1 MSLKPRP
8 PSLSTLLRTSAPPTE
23 FLLLRLALALDLFL
37 DAARQLRLYNH
48 IGRSRL
54 AELFNVTSPP
64 ALSILGAAEL
74 AAALL
79 LACGLLSRP
88 AAAFA
93 LLIHALTACA
103 EFARIGSFFSTPSA
117 LTSFV
122 HATALSLIAACLI
135 SRGGGSLSLDAFL
148 TTSRRP
154 RARR

>member
-1 MSLKPRP
+1 MPLRPRP
-8 PSLSTLLRTSAPPTE
+8 PSLTTLLRTSAPGPE

-54 AELFNVTSPP
+54 AELFNLTSPS

-79 LACGLLSRP
+79 LACGLATRP

-93 LLIHALTACA
+93 LLIHTLTALA
-103 EFARIGSFFSTPSA
+103 EFARIGSLFSTPSA

-122 HATALSLIAACLI
+122 HATALALIAACVT
-135 SRGGGSLSLDAFL
+135 SRGGGPLSLDAYL
-148 TTSRRP
+148 TTPRRP
-154 RARR
+154 RRR